1 MRPTLPLKTPS
12 LSAIRSLLR
21 RLTMG
26 PVSTGS
32 AMLFL
37 LMLLS
42 ALAWTSGC
50 SKSPTGSE
58 LALNNCTACHTSQ
71 AQLVATAEADDGG
84 EGGTPGEG

>member
-1 MRPTLPLKTPS
+1 MRPKLPLKT
-12 LSAIRSLLR
+12 LSAPTIRSLLR
-21 RLTMG
+21 RLTTG
-26 PVSTGS
+26 PPATGIS
-32 AMLFL
+32 VLFL
-37 LMLLS
+37 LLVS
-42 ALAWTSGC
+42 ALVWTSGC